1 MLRRLVALL
10 LALFVAV
17 PAGAAEAAHR
27 CGELVV
33 LSCACEH
40 GGASFTDGSDDACC
54 SDAQA
59 APAAPSVLPD
69 TPPSAALDVAEHLFV
84 PPLDPPVRLLL
95 AEEARPG
102 APPRGPPPVP
112 IFLRDRA
119 LLN

>member
-10 LALFVAV
+10 LALLVAL
-17 PAGAAEAAHR
+17 PADAAEAAHK

-33 LSCACEH
+33 LSCACDH
-40 GGASFTDGSDDACC
+40 GGAAFTDGQDDACC

-59 APAAPSVLPD
+59 APAAPSTMPD
-69 TPPSAALDVAEHLFV
+69 SPAPAALDVADHLFV

-112 IFLRDRA
+112 IFLRNRA

>member
-10 LALFVAV
+10 LALLVAV

-40 GGASFTDGSDDACC
+40 GGASLTDGQDDACC
-54 SDAQA
+54 SDIEG
-59 APAAPSVLPD
+59 APATPSVVPD
-69 TPPSAALDVAEHLFV
+69 APAPAALDVADHAFV
-84 PPLDPPVRLLL
+84 PTPEPPVRLLI

-112 IFLRDRA
+112 IFLRNRA